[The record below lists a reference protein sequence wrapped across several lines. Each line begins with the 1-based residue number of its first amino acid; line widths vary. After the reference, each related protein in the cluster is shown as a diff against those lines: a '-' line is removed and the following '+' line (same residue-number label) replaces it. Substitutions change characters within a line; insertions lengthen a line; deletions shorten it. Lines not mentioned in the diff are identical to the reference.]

1 MLGFNMPS
9 MFWMTLVNLR
19 KSDIQYKCKTW
30 TTKFKLFPCRYEAGH
45 VPALK
50 VENCD
55 AFKWE
60 LKMTVAKYNF
70 DSATEL

>member
-1 MLGFNMPS
+1 MLGFSTPS
-9 MFWMTLVNLR
+9 MFWITLINLR
-19 KSDIQYKCKTW
+19 KSDIQYKCHSRI
-30 TTKFKLFPCRYEAGH
+30 TKFKLLLCRYEAGH

-60 LKMTVAKYNF
+60 LKMTVAEYNF
-70 DSATEL
+70 VNATEL